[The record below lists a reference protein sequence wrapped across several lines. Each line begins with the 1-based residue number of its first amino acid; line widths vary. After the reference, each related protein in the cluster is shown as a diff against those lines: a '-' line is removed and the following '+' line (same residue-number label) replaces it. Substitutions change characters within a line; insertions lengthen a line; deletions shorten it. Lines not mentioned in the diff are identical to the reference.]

1 MADLSPAPDAPLGAT
16 HPDPASLELTPEQRG
31 RMLLYRLVPVW
42 VFLLTLAF
50 TLIWEFG
57 VRQNPAS
64 PEKMQAI
71 FLLSMLVTLL
81 IGAPIGIRWFN
92 PLPAKK

>member
-1 MADLSPAPDAPLGAT
+1 MEDEVGARGGQLPATD
-16 HPDPASLELTPEQRG
+16 PDPASIALSPEQRG

-42 VFLLTLAF
+42 VFFLTLGF

-57 VRQNPAS
+57 VRGSAAT
-64 PEKMQAI
+64 PEKLQAVL
-71 FLLSMLVTLL
+71 LLSLLFTLL

-92 PLPAKK
+92 PLPVKK